1 MPEQISP
8 MHRML
13 CSSPLAALRD
23 VYRHY
28 YTLPRLHRRFGAM
41 NLRDAFATIYRE
53 GYWGSGQSAPFDS
66 GTGSASTHAALYCQL
81 IHRFISERQVHTVV
95 DLGCGDFRIGKEITS
110 CAVNYIGVDIVPEL
124 IAHLRNDHGSQHVTF
139 ECLDA
144 TVDPL
149 PQGDLVLVRQVLQH
163 LTNTEI
169 QSVLK
174 QVCHFKY
181 AVVTEHVPICEDVIP
196 NRDKVHGPDIRLYS
210 NSGVFLDQ
218 PPFRLPSEELLRI
231 PVSDRE
237 AIVTTLIQK
246 VQLVSPNGFN

>member
-1 MPEQISP
+1 
-8 MHRML
+8 ML

-163 LTNTEI
+163 LTNTQI
-169 QSVLK
+169 HSVLK

-181 AVVTEHVPICEDVIP
+181 AVVTEHIPVRQDVIP

-218 PPFRLPSEELLRI
+218 PPFNLSVEELLRI
-231 PVSDRE
+231 PVSNCE

-246 VQLVSPNGFN
+246 VGIRNGTPRP